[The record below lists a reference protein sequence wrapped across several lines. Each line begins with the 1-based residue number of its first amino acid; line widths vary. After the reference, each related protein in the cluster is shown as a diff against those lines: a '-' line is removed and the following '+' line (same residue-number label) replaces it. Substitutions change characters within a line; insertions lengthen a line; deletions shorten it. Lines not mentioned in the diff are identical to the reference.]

1 MHATTEQLLSARD
14 GTSLP
19 PAAEQHIAACAACR
33 GEVQRLR
40 SLQARMKAM
49 PEIRPPHDLWQTVAV
64 NAVTTR
70 AARRVPWAAI
80 TGFAASFALAMVL
93 ILRMGPEVTGDPVA
107 NSGNPTDVVASTPA
121 PAREAVTPD
130 LLQRSQRLEAA
141 LRALPAAPSVT
152 RASTAMTIA
161 DLEDQLMLV
170 DARLSSG
177 QLTPQQEETLWRH
190 RVRLMDSLVRLR
202 YVQINDAR

>member
-1 MHATTEQLLSARD
+1 M
-14 GTSLP
+14 P
-19 PAAEQHIAACAACR
+19 P
-33 GEVQRLR
+33 V
-40 SLQARMKAM
+40 
-49 PEIRPPHDLWQTVAV
+49 RPPHDLWRTVAV
-64 NAVTTR
+64 NAVSRPT
-70 AARRVPWAAI
+70 RRVPWAAI
-80 TGFAASFALAMVL
+80 AGFAASFVLAMVV
-93 ILRMGPEVTGDPVA
+93 ILQMGPDGTSTSAG
-107 NSGNPTDVVASTPA
+107 SGNPSDVIASTPA
-121 PAREAVTPD
+121 PAGATPE
-130 LLQRSQRLEAA
+130 LLQRSRSLEAT

-152 RASTAMTIA
+152 RASTATTVA

>member
-14 GTSLP
+14 G
-19 PAAEQHIAACAACR
+19 AASPSVDTHLRACAACR
-33 GEVQRLR
+33 GELERLR
-40 SLQARMKAM
+40 RLQARMKAM
-49 PEIRPPHDLWQTVAV
+49 PPVRPPHDLWRTVAV
-64 NAVTTR
+64 NAVSR
-70 AARRVPWAAI
+70 PQRRVPWAAI
-80 TGFAASFALAMVL
+80 TGFAASFVLAMVV
-93 ILRMGPEVTGDPVA
+93 IFRMGPGGPDGA
-107 NSGNPTDVVASTPA
+107 GGGGNPSDVIASTPA
-121 PAREAVTPD
+121 PAGVTPE
-130 LLQRSQRLEAA
+130 LLQRSQNLEAA

-152 RASTAMTIA
+152 RASTATTIA

>member
-14 GTSLP
+14 G
-19 PAAEQHIAACAACR
+19 AATPSVETHLKACAACR
-33 GEVQRLR
+33 GELERLR
-40 SLQARMKAM
+40 RLQARMKAM
-49 PEIRPPHDLWQTVAV
+49 PPVRPPHDLWRTVAV
-64 NAVTTR
+64 NAVSR
-70 AARRVPWAAI
+70 PQRHVPWAAI

-93 ILRMGPEVTGDPVA
+93 IVQMGPDNGPGA
-107 NSGNPTDVVASTPA
+107 GGNGGNPTDVVASTPA
-121 PAREAVTPD
+121 PARTGVTPE
-130 LLQRSQRLEAA
+130 LLQQSQSLEAA
-141 LRALPAAPSVT
+141 LRAMPAAPSVT
-152 RASTAMTIA
+152 RASTATTIS

>member
-14 GTSLP
+14 G
-19 PAAEQHIAACAACR
+19 AAQASVETHLRACAACR
-33 GEVQRLR
+33 GELERLR
-40 SLQARMKAM
+40 RLQSRMKAL
-49 PEIRPPHDLWQTVAV
+49 PPLRPPHDLWGTVAV
-64 NAVTTR
+64 NAVSR
-70 AARRVPWAAI
+70 PARRVPWAAI

-93 ILRMGPEVTGDPVA
+93 IVQMGPERGPGSPG
-107 NSGNPTDVVASTPA
+107 NGGNPTDVVASTPA
-121 PAREAVTPD
+121 PARAGATPE
-130 LLQRSQRLEAA
+130 LLQQSRSLEAT
-141 LRALPAAPSVT
+141 LRAMPAAPSVT
-152 RASTAMTIA
+152 RAGTATTIA

-202 YVQINDAR
+202 YMQINDAR

>member
-1 MHATTEQLLSARD
+1 MHATTEELLSARD
-14 GTSLP
+14 GTVLP
-19 PAAEQHIAACAACR
+19 PRVRQHLEACAACQR
-33 GEVQRLR
+33 ELQRLH

-49 PEIRPPHDLWQTVAV
+49 PQVRPPHDLWRTVAV
-64 NAVTTR
+64 NAV
-70 AARRVPWAAI
+70 AKPARRVPWAAV
-80 TGFAASFALAMVL
+80 TGFAASFAIAMVL
-93 ILRMGPEVTGDPVA
+93 IFRMGPEGSSGPGI
-107 NSGNPTDVVASTPA
+107 NGGNPTDVVASTPA
-121 PAREAVTPD
+121 PAGGAVTSD

-141 LRALPAAPSVT
+141 LRAMPAAPSVT

-177 QLTPQQEETLWRH
+177 QLTPRQEETLWRH
-190 RVRLMDSLVRLR
+190 RVRLMDSLLRLR